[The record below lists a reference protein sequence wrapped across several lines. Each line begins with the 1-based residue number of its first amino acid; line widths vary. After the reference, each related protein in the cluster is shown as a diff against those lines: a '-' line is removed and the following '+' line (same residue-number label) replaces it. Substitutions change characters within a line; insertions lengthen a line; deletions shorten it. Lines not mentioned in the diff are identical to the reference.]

1 MCASFS
7 AKPDGRLEFEA
18 AKELVIAMR
27 RNNKH
32 RTILAVAQTPEK
44 PEFRTNDER
53 MQ

>member
-1 MCASFS
+1 MCASFP
-7 AKPDGRLEFEA
+7 AKPDGQPEFEA
-18 AKELVIAMR
+18 AMDLVFAMR

-32 RTILAVAQTPEK
+32 RTILAMAQTPEK